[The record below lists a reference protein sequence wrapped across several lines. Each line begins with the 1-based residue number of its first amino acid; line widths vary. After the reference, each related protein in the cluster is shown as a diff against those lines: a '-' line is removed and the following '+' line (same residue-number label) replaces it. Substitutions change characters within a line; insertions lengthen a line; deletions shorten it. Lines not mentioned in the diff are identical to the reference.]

1 MCLLPLRFE
10 QDTDATTFDIRKS
23 DTILLEMQFRISDD
37 AVFIAEI
44 VPHRIQEIAVRS
56 ARVQFASSSLPVCV
70 NDREDE

>member
-10 QDTDATTFDIRKS
+10 QHTDTTTFDIRKS
-23 DTILLEMQFRISDD
+23 DTILLEMQCRISDD

-44 VPHRIQEIAVRS
+44 APIRIQEIAVRS

-70 NDREDE
+70 NDRDYE